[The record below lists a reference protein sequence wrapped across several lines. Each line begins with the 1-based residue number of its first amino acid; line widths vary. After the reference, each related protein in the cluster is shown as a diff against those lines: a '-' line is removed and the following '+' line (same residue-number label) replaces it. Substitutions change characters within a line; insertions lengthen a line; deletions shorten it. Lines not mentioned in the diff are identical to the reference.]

1 MIAAIYYHGREG
13 GLDTLMIQSQVFLS
27 IALPVSMIP
36 LVYFTSSEK
45 IMGKR
50 FRNNKV
56 IAALGWIDHR
66 FDDFEYQVDRR
77 YVSLN
82 KIWF

>member
-1 MIAAIYYHGREG
+1 
-13 GLDTLMIQSQVFLS
+13 MIQSQVFLS

-36 LVYFTSSEK
+36 LVYFTSNEK

-56 IAALGWIDHR
+56 IAALGWIAAIALTILNIKLI
-66 FDDFEYQVDRR
+66 VDM
-77 YVSLN
+77 
-82 KIWF
+82 FH